1 MDRAKFWSRKYE
13 GNIDRLVAICY
24 RYVGERQTAEDLAMF
39 MTQVPGVGINIPDA
53 ALEEFADDVKL
64 QNEKEALGF
73 YLTSH
78 PLQPFTQQIQRLRGM
93 TLESLQEAGG
103 GAEVHSAVLVTS
115 VREVLTKARGQ
126 RMAFAQL
133 EDRFIRY
140 PAIALEQSHEVIVSM
155 AKCAKDSLMEA
166 IALIGAFSQ
175 EGFDRVDEME
185 NLVDHYEDALGSY
198 LLRIS
203 PTELTT
209 QQNEN
214 LHKYLHSITDFE
226 RISDHAKNISECAKE
241 KADKEIDF
249 SASASHELSVLSAAI
264 IEIMTITI
272 RAFVEDDANLALKVE
287 PLEELI
293 DDLCDELRS
302 HHIDRLQKGICTLQD
317 GYVFNDLL
325 TNYERVG
332 DHCSNVA
339 VAMIELS
346 HDVFDTHEYLDSLK
360 EMRNDAF
367 NRNYEEYRAR
377 FAL

>member
-1 MDRAKFWSRKYE
+1 M
-13 GNIDRLVAICY
+13 
-24 RYVGERQTAEDLAMF
+24 
-39 MTQVPGVGINIPDA
+39 
-53 ALEEFADDVKL
+53 
-64 QNEKEALGF
+64 
-73 YLTSH
+73 
-78 PLQPFTQQIQRLRGM
+78 
-93 TLESLQEAGG
+93 
-103 GAEVHSAVLVTS
+103 
-115 VREVLTKARGQ
+115 
-126 RMAFAQL
+126 
-133 EDRFIRY
+133 
-140 PAIALEQSHEVIVSM
+140 
-155 AKCAKDSLMEA
+155 
-166 IALIGAFSQ
+166 
-175 EGFDRVDEME
+175 
-185 NLVDHYEDALGSY
+185 
-198 LLRIS
+198 
-203 PTELTT
+203 
-209 QQNEN
+209 
-214 LHKYLHSITDFE
+214 
-226 RISDHAKNISECAKE
+226 
-241 KADKEIDF
+241 
-249 SASASHELSVLSAAI
+249 LSAAI